1 MIFSYRTQVSVKERV
16 RVTCLTAYMWR
27 SLLMASLFMNE
38 RYKGWDIQ
46 GYKVC
51 KACADSTEANTYLGR
66 MLSSGIDCVKC
77 GWLIGRCLKKKKRIK
92 VFHDLPRPQ
101 SPTFNAS
108 ALAKNPRCKSSKTT
122 RAFQFQFFLSLFQ

>member
-1 MIFSYRTQVSVKERV
+1 MRGTRD
-16 RVTCLTAYMWR
+16 
-27 SLLMASLFMNE
+27 
-38 RYKGWDIQ
+38 GIQ

-77 GWLIGRCLKKKKRIK
+77 GWVIGRCLKKKKMIK
-92 VFHDLPRPQ
+92 LFNDLPRPL

-108 ALAKNPRCKSSKTT
+108 ALVKNPRCKSSKTT
-122 RAFQFQFFLSLFQ
+122 SLPVPVLPITISVAI